1 MVESH
6 DRHKLA
12 YDWIQVCEKENI
24 IITFKGDFNQD
35 LVNAIL
41 LIAEHEPDV
50 VDSSTI
56 VRTRVFSIMVECMQ
70 NIRKYAAANV
80 GGGDLRPGIILVSM
94 KNGSYNIRTGNL
106 VENNNVFSPKEKLEK
121 IQSLS
126 KEDLKLLHKSVLKK
140 TDLSDKS
147 GAGLGLISIA
157 RKSDNIDYQFKQL
170 NDSISFYSLEINLSN
185 SIN

>member
-1 MVESH
+1 MVESQ
-6 DRHKLA
+6 DRHQLA

-50 VDSSTI
+50 KDSSTL

-70 NIRKYAAANV
+70 NIRKYAAMNT
-80 GGGDLRPGIILVSM
+80 GGSDQKPGIILVSM
-94 KNGSYNIRTGNL
+94 KDGNYSIRTGNL
-106 VENNNVFSPKEKLEK
+106 VENNNVPALKERLEK
-121 IQSLS
+121 IQSLN
-126 KEDLKLLHKSVLKK
+126 KEGLKVLHKAVLSE
-140 TDLSDKS
+140 TSLSEKS

-157 RKSDNIDYQFKQL
+157 RKSDSMSHQFRQL
-170 NDSISFYSLEINLSN
+170 NNSVSFYSLEINLLN